1 VPEVEPDPYLID
13 ILLTLLLIALKEVLI
28 VGLNIATVVEEL
40 ELLLDGAV
48 HSWQP
53 AHWLVAT
60 QMSLDPVSRS
70 IVRGW
75 RLEPN

>member
-48 HSWQP
+48 HS
-53 AHWLVAT
+53 
-60 QMSLDPVSRS
+60 
-70 IVRGW
+70 
-75 RLEPN
+75 